1 MSSISPSL
9 ANSRLMPAGDA
20 LDGAVLMRL
29 RAENGSSSAMATSAS
44 RRSLIDAERD
54 AIMRF
59 IKTVRA
65 FCLAE
70 PTARRSV

>member
-29 RAENGSSSAMATSAS
+29 RAENGSSSATATSAS
-44 RRSLIDAERD
+44 RRSRMGRD
-54 AIMRF
+54 KHAIMRF
-59 IKTVRA
+59 IRTVRA

-70 PTARRSV
+70 PMARRSV